1 MSYFKIDFLSDLFW
15 SVTFGCEQPKILRY
29 RLFIIVA
36 LTYDIMHLLLF
47 YNIFKFKYLN
57 SLHKLSRN
65 KINTLIFFF

>member
-47 YNIFKFKYLN
+47 YNIFKYLN
-57 SLHKLSRN
+57 SHKLSRT
-65 KINTLIFFF
+65 KINTRIFFF